1 MYEEPQHTPILG
13 TTIIIK
19 IKKHKNSNLLPNI
32 EPQEPIKII
41 KNNENTTKKK
51 KKHLSSQD
59 KSDLW
64 SVFDIDSKTIQNDA
78 IPAAIECLYQD
89 INTRNCSLCDALLM
103 IMEDGFPTCT
113 NIQCGLVYTN
123 TLDYSPEWRFYGA
136 DDKNTADPT
145 RCGNPVNPL
154 LMESSFGCKILCDPK
169 SSYEMKRIRKWTEWQ
184 AMPHKEKSLYAEFQF
199 ITIMAQN
206 AGIPKIF
213 IDDAMSIHKD
223 ISEQKMFRGL
233 NRDGMKAASIY
244 ISCRLNG
251 CPRTSHEI
259 AEIFNLDNASATH
272 GCSLALEILNN
283 VQRNN
288 GLETTQL
295 GVTLPSAFIDRYCSK
310 LNINK
315 DHTMLCRFIASKV
328 ERLNLIPD
336 NTPHSIAA
344 GIIFF
349 VCQVFS
355 MAQSKGDIAAICKVS
370 EVTISKCYRKLDS
383 IKFSLVPPSL
393 ISKIQPK

>member
-1 MYEEPQHTPILG
+1 MDIDKRPKPKTQKKKSQLSCQDKTKIWEILDNEASPSEMECIYEYNHDTCA
-13 TTIIIK
+13 TC
-19 IKKHKNSNLLPNI
+19 NSNLV
-32 EPQEPIKII
+32 
-41 KNNENTTKKK
+41 TM
-51 KKHLSSQD
+51 D
-59 KSDLW
+59 
-64 SVFDIDSKTIQNDA
+64 
-78 IPAAIECLYQD
+78 
-89 INTRNCSLCDALLM
+89 
-103 IMEDGFPTCT
+103 DGFPTCA
-113 NIQCGLVYTN
+113 NKQCSKICRD
-123 TLDYSPEWRFYGA
+123 TLDFSPEWRFYGA
-136 DDKNTADPT
+136 DDKNSSDPT

-154 LMESSFGCKILCDPK
+154 LQESSLGCKVLYTGK
-169 SSYEMKRIRKWTEWQ
+169 SSYEMRKIGKWTEWQ
-184 AMPHKEKSLYAEFQF
+184 SIPHREKSLYNEFMY
-199 ITIMAQN
+199 ISTMAQN
-206 AGIPKIF
+206 SGIPKIF
-213 IDDAMSIHKD
+213 IDDALTIHKD
-223 ISEQKMFRGL
+223 ISEQKMFRGC
-233 NRDGMKAASIY
+233 NRDGIKAASIY

-251 CPRTSHEI
+251 FTRTPHEI

-283 VQRNN
+283 VHRNN

-383 IKFSLVPPSL
+383 IKISLVPPSL
-393 ISKIQPK
+393 ISTIQPK